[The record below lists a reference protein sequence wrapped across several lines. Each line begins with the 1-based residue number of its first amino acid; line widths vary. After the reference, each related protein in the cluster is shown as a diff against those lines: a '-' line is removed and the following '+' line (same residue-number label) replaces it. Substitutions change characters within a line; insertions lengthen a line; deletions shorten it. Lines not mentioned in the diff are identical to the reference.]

1 MGSIPVGSTKQK
13 GTFSGAFLFGLFAR
27 KRPVGSR
34 ERSEA
39 LPRGPFRGIGRFPPG
54 SFLFGLFARKR
65 PVGSRERSE
74 ALPRGP
80 LQGFRLIPAGLFFV
94 WSFSLFAPYLDKS
107 T

>member
-13 GTFSGAFLFGLFAR
+13 GTFSGA
-27 KRPVGSR
+27 
-34 ERSEA
+34 
-39 LPRGPFRGIGRFPPG
+39 
-54 SFLFGLFARKR
+54 FLFGLFARKR